1 MRAAAGVTATGL
13 AEHTQTVLQGSF
25 VLAKATDDASAVIVA
40 IDHLRRYLELLFPA
54 AITKETP

>member
-1 MRAAAGVTATGL
+1 VTATGL

-54 AITKETP
+54 AATKENP